1 MNQKLEILQQ
11 VRSQSRDDVEQVYL
25 AMGKLALNDYWFFLR
40 VVCGY
45 RFLDP
50 WDHGE
55 EMVWFLEQ
63 NLGHPMMFLV
73 PRGGCKSAT
82 ITIPFLPW
90 AIAKD
95 PTLRGI
101 ITNVRDDKSRKFA
114 KTAAGI
120 ITTQQYRACFPY
132 VIPTSKWGEEGY
144 YVEED
149 EAQGAGGRLDPSI
162 GSFGVGGNIT
172 GSHVRAVLHDDL
184 INEDTAGSAAEREKA
199 KRLYKE
205 SLNCLDPGGQMMI
218 SCTRWRPDDIYGE
231 IESGSLPGPGEN
243 FRVFKRGAERVVLGE
258 NDVPVIE
265 YFNPRRTFID
275 MKGQPQEVGYDE
287 KYLEAMKKVHGA
299 MYYSLFQNDP
309 LPDGD
314 RDFLLG
320 EIKQFSKTPFQANP
334 LNKIGIESGNP
345 GASFV
350 DSFRTE
356 LNRAQK
362 TLNVERLKPQSL
374 VKQAIGKH
382 PRIRA
387 VLTPLINFGRF
398 YIREDVWQRPQG
410 LGAELR
416 DFDKGDDDALD
427 ALVWC
432 VLKAPKHTLGR
443 PVVPYLAVDPAF
455 TAERQSNHTAIV
467 VGCWYGE
474 DFYVLDCDKFKTSKV
489 DFKFQRIMRM
499 FEKYASGP
507 RLESKRPERLSGFY
521 SPGNTPMLRRR
532 VDPRREQSVWGNGLY
547 EVNNYV
553 EETNEGERE

>member
-1 MNQKLEILQQ
+1 
-11 VRSQSRDDVEQVYL
+11 
-25 AMGKLALNDYWFFLR
+25 MGKLALNDYWFFLR
-40 VVCGY
+40 VICGY

-55 EMVWFLEQ
+55 ELVWFLEQ

-90 AIAKD
+90 RLAKD

-101 ITNVRDDKSRKFA
+101 ITNVRDDKARKFA
-114 KTAAGI
+114 RQAAGI
-120 ITTQQYRACFPY
+120 ITSQQYQACFPY
-132 VIPTSKWGEEGY
+132 VIPSSKWGEEGY
-144 YVEED
+144 YVEDENED
-149 EAQGAGGRLDPSI
+149 GAGGRLDPSI
-162 GSFGVGGNIT
+162 GCFGVGGNLA
-172 GSHVRAVLHDDL
+172 GSHLRCILHDDL
-184 INEDTAGSAAEREKA
+184 INEDTADSAAERAKA
-199 KRLYKE
+199 ERLYKE
-205 SLNCLDPGGQMMI
+205 SLNCLDPGGQMVI
-218 SCTRWRPDDIYGE
+218 CATRWRPDDIYGRLE
-231 IESGSLPGPGEN
+231 KGGNAEGGLSGPGED

-258 NDVPVIE
+258 NDIPEVE

-275 MKGQPQEVGYDE
+275 LKGQPQEVGYDE
-287 KYLEAMKKVHGA
+287 KYLESMKSVHGA
-299 MYYSLFQNDP
+299 MYHALYQNDP

-320 EIKQFSKTPFQANP
+320 EIRQFTNVPFRFNP
-334 LNKIGIESGNP
+334 LNKIGIEAGNP

-350 DSFRTE
+350 DSFRDE
-356 LNRAQK
+356 LRRQEK

-374 VKQAIGKH
+374 VKHATGKH

-387 VLTPLINFGRF
+387 VLVPLINYGRF
-398 YIREDVWQRPQG
+398 YIREDVWLRPG
-410 LGAELR
+410 SLGQELR

-432 VLKAPKHTLGR
+432 VLKAPKHTLGK
-443 PVVPYLAVDPAF
+443 PIIPYLAVDPAF

-489 DFKFQRIMRM
+489 DHKYQRIMRM
-499 FEKYASGP
+499 YERYTSQP
-507 RLESKRPERLSGFY
+507 REEVKSEPKVHGFY
-521 SPGNTPMLRRR
+521 SPGNRPTLRRK
-532 VDPRREQSVWGNGLY
+532 VSQREERIWGNGLY
-547 EVNNYV
+547 KVNDYLEDDN
-553 EETNEGERE
+553 EREGK